1 MPLEVMTECFG
12 RAVNTSHSFFQV
24 RGRQSPI
31 YMVYFLLSQR
41 ILRLP
46 DRVIN
51 RFGGLGTK
59 KIRRKCQV
67 IFWHETLVFPV
78 VRTVLPRSG

>member
-1 MPLEVMTECFG
+1 MPLEVMTECFD

-31 YMVYFLLSQR
+31 YMVYFSLSQR

-59 KIRRKCQV
+59 KIRGKCQV